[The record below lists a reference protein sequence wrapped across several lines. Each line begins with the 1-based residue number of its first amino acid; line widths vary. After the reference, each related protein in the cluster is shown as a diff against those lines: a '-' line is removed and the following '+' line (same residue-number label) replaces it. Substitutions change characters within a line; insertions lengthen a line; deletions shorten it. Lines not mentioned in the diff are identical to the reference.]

1 MKKYL
6 VLLLTSLIMIL
17 GCSKEKEGDVVK
29 TPEESVPEQNVA
41 QNTQEPQNEYLLPAA
56 IDLTKPNPALNRADS
71 ENTLV
76 VGYSEAAGNFLP
88 IFYATAYDAPAP
100 ALVFEGLLK
109 TDERGEYEPSLAE
122 SLPEISEDGK
132 TYIFKIKE
140 GIKFNSGNP
149 LTADDV
155 VFTYATI
162 SDPAYDGRFTST
174 VQDLVGYEEY
184 SKGETTT
191 FKGVE
196 KIDDYTVKFHFKEN
210 LVTNILK
217 TGFSI
222 MDSKFYAH
230 DIGDMEP
237 VKSKMQQLS
246 GTGPY
251 KLEKFVP
258 RQYFE
263 LVINEDYHGEKPKIK
278 RIIVKSVTSATDV
291 QELINGDV
299 DLLAGIIE
307 PEKLELANKT
317 GFIDKNQYLRHGYGF
332 LMFNNQD
339 PILKDKTVRK
349 ALSYGFDREAVLALY
364 FKGLG
369 IAIDATISKAYWT
382 WDEELEKKMIKYT
395 YDPEKA
401 KAMLEE
407 DGWKLANDGFRY
419 KDNQKFTIEWATIK
433 DLNFVD
439 TLMPILI
446 ANYKDLGINMI
457 VTPTDF
463 NSLMDKVYNEKKG
476 FSLFNMAT
484 SLGTFPDPSS
494 QWHSKY
500 DIPGAS
506 NTGRFRNEKNDEL
519 IDKLLRTYD
528 REEFKKLWQE
538 WALLM
543 NEEAPLI
550 PLYTNIYTDLYNRRI
565 KNFKTDTLYDWTQ
578 AVLKAELV
586 KE

>member
-6 VLLLTSLIMIL
+6 ILYLALLTLVL
-17 GCSKEKEGDVVK
+17 GCGEKKDPNMDKNIAQIES
-29 TPEESVPEQNVA
+29 EESKVITDEVNPLIGEA
-41 QNTQEPQNEYLLPAA
+41 Y
-56 IDLTKPNPALNRADS
+56 IDLTKVNPALNRADA

-76 VGYSEAAGNFLP
+76 VGSSEAAGNFLP
-88 IFYATAYDAPAP
+88 IYYATSYDSPAP

-109 TDERGEYEPSLAE
+109 TDKNGEYIPSLAE
-122 SLPEISEDGK
+122 SMPDISEDGK
-132 TYIFKIKE
+132 TYTFKIKE
-140 GIKFNSGNP
+140 GIRFNSGNP

-155 VFTYATI
+155 IFTYTTLA
-162 SDPAYDGRFTST
+162 DPAYDGRFTST
-174 VQDLVGYEEY
+174 VQDLLGYEEY
-184 SKGETTT
+184 SKGETTI
-191 FKGVE
+191 FEGVE
-196 KIDDYTVKFHFKEN
+196 KVDDYTIKFHFKEN

-222 MDSKFYAH
+222 MDGKFYAH

-263 LVINEDYHGEKPKIK
+263 LVVNDDYHGKKPKIE
-278 RIIVKSVTSATDV
+278 RIIVKSTTSATDV
-291 QELINGDV
+291 QELINGDI
-299 DLLAGIIE
+299 DLLPGKVE

-317 GFIDKNQYLRHGYGF
+317 GFIDRNQYLRHGYGF

-339 PILKDKTVRK
+339 PILKDKTIRK
-349 ALSYGFDREAVLALY
+349 ALSYGFDREAFLNLY

-369 IAIDATISKAYWT
+369 IGIDAPISKAFWT
-382 WDEELEKKMIKYT
+382 YDNELENKMIKYN

-401 KAMLEE
+401 KALLDEA
-407 DGWKLANDGFRY
+407 GWKLEGDGFRY
-419 KDNQKFTIEWATIK
+419 RDNQKLTIEWATIK
-433 DLNFVD
+433 DLDLVD
-439 TLMPILI
+439 ILMPILI
-446 ANYKDLGINMI
+446 ANYKELGVDMI

-476 FSLFNMAT
+476 FSLYNMGT
-484 SLGTFPDPSS
+484 SLGNFPDPSS
-494 QWHSKY
+494 SWHSRY
-500 DIPGAS
+500 DIPGGS
-506 NTGRFRNEKNDEL
+506 NTGRFRNSENDE
-519 IDKLLRTYD
+519 IIEKLLRTYD
-528 REEFKKLWQE
+528 REEFKKLWQD

-550 PLYTNIYTDLYNRRI
+550 PLYTNIYTDLYNRRL
-565 KNFKTDTLYDWTQ
+565 KNFETDTLWDWLS
-578 AVLKAELV
+578 AVLEAELV

>member
-6 VLLLTSLIMIL
+6 VLLLTSLIMIS
-17 GCSKEKEGDVVK
+17 GCSKEKGEEGVTAPK
-29 TPEESVPEQNVA
+29 ETISEQNLA
-41 QNTQEPQNEYLLPAA
+41 QADKTNELLAPAF

-88 IFYATAYDAPAP
+88 IYYATSYDAPAP
-100 ALVFEGLLK
+100 ALVFEGLLE
-109 TDERGEYEPSLAE
+109 TDKNGEYVPLLAE

-132 TYIFKIKE
+132 TYTYKIKE
-140 GIKFNSGNP
+140 GIRFNSGNS

-155 VFTYATI
+155 VFTYTTLA
-162 SDPAYDGRFTST
+162 DPAYDGRFTST

-184 SKGETTT
+184 SQGETTI
-191 FKGVE
+191 FEGVE
-196 KIDDYTVKFHFKEN
+196 KVDDYTVKFHFKEN
-210 LVTNILK
+210 LVTNIVK
-217 TGFSI
+217 TASSI

-263 LVINEDYHGEKPKIK
+263 LVVNEDYHGEKPKIE
-278 RIIVKSVTSATDV
+278 RVIVKSVTGATDV
-291 QELINGDV
+291 QELIRGDI

-307 PEKLELANKT
+307 PEKLEIANKS
-317 GFIDKNQYLRHGYGF
+317 GIINKNLYLRHGYGY

-339 PILKDKTVRK
+339 PILKDKIVRK
-349 ALSYGFDREAVLALY
+349 ALSYGFDRESLLELF
-364 FKGLG
+364 FKGLA
-369 IAIDATISKAYWT
+369 IEIDAPISKAYWT
-382 WDEELEKKMIKYT
+382 WDDELEKKMIKYD
-395 YDPEKA
+395 YNPEKA
-401 KAMLEE
+401 KALLDEA
-407 DGWKLANDGFRY
+407 GWKIGNDGFRY
-419 KDNQKFTIEWATIK
+419 KDNQKLTIEWATIK
-433 DLNFVD
+433 DLDLVNF
-439 TLMPILI
+439 LMPILI
-446 ANYKDLGINMI
+446 ANYKELGVDLI

-463 NSLMDKVYNEKKG
+463 NSLMEKVYNEKKG
-476 FSLFNMAT
+476 FSLYNMAT
-484 SLGTFPDPSS
+484 TLGTFPDPSS
-494 QWHSKY
+494 SWHSKY
-500 DIPGAS
+500 DIPGGS
-506 NTGRFRNEKNDEL
+506 NTGRFRNEKNDALLE
-519 IDKLLRTYD
+519 KLLITHD
-528 REEFKKLWQE
+528 RDEYKKLWQE

-550 PLYTNIYTDLYNRRI
+550 PLYTNTYADLYNRRL
-565 KNFKTDTLYDWTQ
+565 KNFETDSLWSWTQ
-578 AVLKAELV
+578 AILKAEFV